1 MGIRYPDEPTTPEQW
16 QVIAWM
22 FIVSLFGLG
31 GAAWY
36 FAAKADKCDI
46 AWRLA
51 GIGVASAVFA
61 VAVWGVKRGAEFF
74 VG

>member
-1 MGIRYPDEPTTPEQW
+1 
-16 QVIAWM
+16 M

-51 GIGVASAVFA
+51 GIGVASVVLA
-61 VAVWGVKRGAEFF
+61 VAVWGVKRGVEFF